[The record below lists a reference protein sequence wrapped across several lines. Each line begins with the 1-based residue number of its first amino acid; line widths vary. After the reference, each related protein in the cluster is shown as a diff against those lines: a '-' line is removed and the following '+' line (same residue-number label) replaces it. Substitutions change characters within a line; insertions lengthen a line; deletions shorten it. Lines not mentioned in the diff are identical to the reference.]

1 MALAHEQKGQ
11 LGKAIPA
18 MEKCYELDKQPE
30 ALAQLGHMYAAAG
43 RIADA
48 ERVLGTLQRVAE
60 TRYVSAYSMGLVYAG
75 LRRADRPSSGS
86 NVSSRTARSGSPLLP
101 STRAWSGCIPTHASR
116 DWCGRSGWIPAVTAF
131 GPSPSDGDDQF
142 TVSVHVVSRPTPATW
157 IRIVCVPF
165 DSGGSIR

>member
-75 LRRADRPSSGS
+75 LRRADEAFEWFERVEQDRSEWFAFIAIDPRLEWLHPDPRFARLVRAVGLDPGRYGI
-86 NVSSRTARSGSPLLP
+86 RTQPV
-101 STRAWSGCIPTHASR
+101 
-116 DWCGRSGWIPAVTAF
+116 GR
-131 GPSPSDGDDQF
+131 
-142 TVSVHVVSRPTPATW
+142 R
-157 IRIVCVPF
+157 
-165 DSGGSIR
+165 